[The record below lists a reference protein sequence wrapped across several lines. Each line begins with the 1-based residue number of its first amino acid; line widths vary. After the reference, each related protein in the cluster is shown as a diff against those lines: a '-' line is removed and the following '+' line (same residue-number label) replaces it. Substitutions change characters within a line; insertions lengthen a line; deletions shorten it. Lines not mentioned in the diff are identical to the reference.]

1 MKKTV
6 DKFIALDIQIKIL
19 TKERHSL
26 RGKLLDSRDV
36 GTFIP
41 GTDGVGVTVVGA
53 EGVVIVHAD
62 RVVIDSKAFK
72 AELPELAARFS
83 KASVSVSLRISDN
96 HLKVAA

>member
-1 MKKTV
+1 MIMKKTV
-6 DKFIALDIQIKIL
+6 DQFIALDAKIKEL
-19 TKERHSL
+19 SKVRAALRTKL
-26 RGKLLDSRDV
+26 IGSRPA

-41 GTDGVGVTVVGA
+41 GSKNEV
-53 EGVVIVHAD
+53 GVVIVHAD

>member
-53 EGVVIVHAD
+53 E
-62 RVVIDSKAFK
+62 RTVIDSKAFK